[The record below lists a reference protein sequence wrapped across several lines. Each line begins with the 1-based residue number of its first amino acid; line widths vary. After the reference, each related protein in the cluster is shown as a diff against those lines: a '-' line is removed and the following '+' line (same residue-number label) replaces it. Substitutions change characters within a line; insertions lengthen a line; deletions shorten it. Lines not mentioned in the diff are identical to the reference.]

1 MTVMKSMKAVRFSIP
16 ACGVLIGALAASPA
30 AADVTLKQ
38 KTSGKGPIGAAA
50 DGESTT
56 YIKGLKFRSDQT
68 AGNRQTSMLMDA
80 GGSQMI
86 VLNHEKKEADV
97 FDMAKMN
104 ESMGELVSV
113 SDIKS
118 SFTPTG
124 QTRQIAGSTCAVYDV
139 SITMPVKIA
148 NMPMTMAMTGP
159 YCLVKDGPGQADFAA
174 FYKAAAE
181 KGFVFGDPRAAKASP
196 TPRAMT
202 EMYRK
207 MSELGVPFAMDTT
220 IKTTGEG
227 PMAALMGKMGNAG
240 ITSEVISASTES
252 IAQSMFEI
260 PAGYKINK
268 R

>member
-1 MTVMKSMKAVRFSIP
+1 MNPRFAMA
-16 ACGVLIGALAASPA
+16 ACSVLICTLVATPA
-30 AADVTLKQ
+30 TADVTLKQ
-38 KTSGKGPIGAAA
+38 KTSGKGLMGAAG

-56 YIKGLKFRSDQT
+56 YVKGLKFRSDQG
-68 AGNRQTSMLMDA
+68 AGNRQTSMLMDV
-80 GGSQMI
+80 GGTQMVVI
-86 VLNHEKKEADV
+86 NHDKKEADV
-97 FDMAKMN
+97 FDMAKLGEQM
-104 ESMGELVSV
+104 SELVSV

-118 SFTPTG
+118 SFTPTDK
-124 QTRQIAGSTCAVYDV
+124 TRQIAGATCTVYDV

-148 NMPMTMAMTGP
+148 NMPMTMSMTGP
-159 YCLVKDGPGQADFAA
+159 YCLVKNGPGQADFAA

-207 MSELGVPFAMDTT
+207 MSELGVPFAMETT
-220 IKTTGEG
+220 IKTQGEG
-227 PMAALMGKMGNAG
+227 PMAALMSKIGNAG
-240 ITSEVISASTES
+240 MTSEVISVSTAP
-252 IAQSMFEI
+252 IADALFEI

>member
-1 MTVMKSMKAVRFSIP
+1 MNARFPIP
-16 ACGVLIGALAASPA
+16 ACGVLICTLAATPA
-30 AADVTLKQ
+30 TADVTLKQ
-38 KTSGKGPIGAAA
+38 KTSGKGPIGAVA
-50 DGESTT
+50 DGETTT
-56 YIKGLKFRSDQT
+56 YIKGLRFRSDQV
-68 AGNRQTSMLMDA
+68 AGNRQSSMLMDA
-80 GGSQMI
+80 GGTQMVVI
-86 VLNHEKKEADV
+86 NHEKKEADV
-97 FDMAKMN
+97 FDITKMAEGMS
-104 ESMGELVSV
+104 EVVSV

-148 NMPMTMAMTGP
+148 NMPMTMSMTGP
-159 YCLVKDGPGQADFAA
+159 YCLVKNGPGQADYAA

-181 KGFVFGDPRAAKASP
+181 KGFIFGDPRAAKASP

-220 IKTTGEG
+220 IKTQGEG
-227 PMAALMGKMGNAG
+227 PMAALMSKMGNAG
-240 ITSEVISASTES
+240 MTSEVISVSTS
-252 IAQSMFEI
+252 PIADAMFEI